1 VLPPSLSP
9 VRLSNQS
16 NCWCCAALAPIAC
29 RNFSPLSIELQLYKS
44 QPGPEICDFLLHHAF
59 SSLVSPFRRPLR
71 PLNLCTLLRA
81 RLTLYRGI
89 SERDFLPLITFTMG
103 KAGRFACIF
112 TPMALTIA
120 SLICL
125 ILVFAGQ
132 TNKNMSL
139 SRDLYFFKVS
149 LSPLDT
155 APNIP
160 NVLNQSRG

>member
-1 VLPPSLSP
+1 
-9 VRLSNQS
+9 
-16 NCWCCAALAPIAC
+16 
-29 RNFSPLSIELQLYKS
+29 
-44 QPGPEICDFLLHHAF
+44 
-59 SSLVSPFRRPLR
+59 
-71 PLNLCTLLRA
+71 
-81 RLTLYRGI
+81 
-89 SERDFLPLITFTMG
+89 MG

-149 LSPLDT
+149 LSPLNT
-155 APNIP
+155 APNVP
-160 NVLNQSRG
+160 NAPNQSPG